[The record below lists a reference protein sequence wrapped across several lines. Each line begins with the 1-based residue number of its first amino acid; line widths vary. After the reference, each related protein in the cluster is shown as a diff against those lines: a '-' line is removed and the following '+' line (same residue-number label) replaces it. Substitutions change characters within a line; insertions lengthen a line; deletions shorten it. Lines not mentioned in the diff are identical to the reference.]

1 MELETADNESSL
13 ELIVTL
19 PTSEG
24 SNGRSSSIDDDDL
37 EDAQDDYYD
46 NQDNNDRDD
55 DRDDDDNETDED
67 DGLTPDGNNSDAAS
81 HARND
86 CSDDETNDAYAYAR

>member
-37 EDAQDDYYD
+37 EDAQDD
-46 NQDNNDRDD
+46 
-55 DRDDDDNETDED
+55 DRDDDDNEDSD
-67 DGLTPDGNNSDAAS
+67 NDGLTPDGNNSDAAS